1 MRFAVA
7 LAAAGLSLFALAAAV
22 LLPAGRET
30 LAQPAT
36 TTVDVGDYYFCAPSF
51 ENSVCETTVNAGDT
65 VEWQF
70 AGNVQHTTT
79 ACSDNH
85 DVCSAPYL
93 WDSPI
98 LASGSFSYTFDTPGT
113 FLYRCQF
120 HPGQMRGSV
129 TVVAAAQA
137 TPTPQPTPITTAQA
151 SPGGATPTPA
161 AQPGAVPSGGGAPPA
176 GAGATLSWLAVVAGG
191 MMVAAAAV
199 IVARGLRRRD
209 A

>member
-7 LAAAGLSLFALAAAV
+7 LAAVGLSMIALAAAV

-36 TTVDVGDYYFCAPSF
+36 TTVQVGDYYFCDPSYL
-51 ENSVCETTVNAGDT
+51 NGVCETTVDEGDT

-70 AGNVQHTTT
+70 AGNELHSTTE
-79 ACSDNH
+79 CGDDH
-85 DVCSAPYL
+85 DTCSAPHL
-93 WDSPI
+93 WDSP
-98 LASGSFSYTFDTPGT
+98 LMDSGSFSYTFDTPGT
-113 FLYRCQF
+113 YLYRCQAHTF
-120 HPGQMRGSV
+120 EMRGQV
-129 TVVAAAQA
+129 TVLAAAQP
-137 TPTPQPTPITTAQA
+137 TPTPQA
-151 SPGGATPTPA
+151 SPLAVTPTPA
-161 AQPGAVPSGGGAPPA
+161 VQASVVPSGGGAPPA
-176 GAGATLSWLAVVAGG
+176 DAGATLSWLVVVAGG

>member
-22 LLPAGRET
+22 MLPVGRET

-36 TTVDVGDYYFCAPSF
+36 TTVQVGDYYFCDPSYV
-51 ENSVCETTVNAGDT
+51 NGVCETTVDEGDT

-70 AGNVQHTTT
+70 AGNELHSTTE
-79 ACSDNH
+79 CGDDN
-85 DVCSAPYL
+85 DTCSAPHL
-93 WDSPI
+93 WDSP
-98 LASGSFSYTFDTPGT
+98 LMDSGSFSYTFDTPGT
-113 FLYRCQF
+113 YLYRCQAHTF
-120 HPGQMRGSV
+120 EMRGQV
-129 TVVAAAQA
+129 TVLAAAQP
-137 TPTPQPTPITTAQA
+137 TPTPQASPQA
-151 SPGGATPTPA
+151 SPLAATSTPA

-176 GAGATLSWLAVVAGG
+176 DAGATLSWLAVVAGG
-191 MMVAAAAV
+191 MMVAAAVA

>member
-36 TTVDVGDYYFCAPSF
+36 TAVQVGDYYFCDASYV
-51 ENSVCETTVNAGDT
+51 NGVCETTVNEGDT

-70 AGNVQHTTT
+70 AGGQLHSTTE
-79 ACSDNH
+79 CSDDH
-85 DVCSAPYL
+85 DTCSAPHL
-93 WDSPI
+93 WDSP
-98 LASGSFSYTFDTPGT
+98 LMDSGTFSYTFDTPGT
-113 FLYRCQF
+113 YLYRCQA
-120 HPGQMRGSV
+120 HPFEMRGQV
-129 TVVAAAQA
+129 TVLAAAQP
-137 TPTPQPTPITTAQA
+137 TPTPQASPQA
-151 SPGGATPTPA
+151 SPLAATPTPA
-161 AQPGAVPSGGGAPPA
+161 AQPGAVPSGGGAPPTD
-176 GAGATLSWLAVVAGG
+176 GGATLSWLAVVGGG